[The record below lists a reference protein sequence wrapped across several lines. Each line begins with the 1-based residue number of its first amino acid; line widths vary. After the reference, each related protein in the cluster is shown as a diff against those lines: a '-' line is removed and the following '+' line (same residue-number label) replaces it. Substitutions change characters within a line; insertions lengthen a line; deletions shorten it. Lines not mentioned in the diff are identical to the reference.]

1 MRNINCESSVEEERI
16 YEIPKEENGWIRSY
30 STN

>member
-1 MRNINCESSVEEERI
+1 MRNINCETSVGEERI
-16 YEIPKEENGWIRSY
+16 YEVLKEENGWIRPN